1 VYYDWLERAFLGGVK
16 LMVMHAVNNEVLCK
30 TVNHVLSC
38 NDMDT
43 VDMQIAAAKHLEAHV
58 GWYRIAYSAE
68 QARQII
74 NSGRMAVV
82 LGIEVDEL
90 FNCRATGGCNGITEV
105 SVVARDDAGNHADAA
120 TTVRVDKS
128 VPVVGGGSPDGNWHA
143 ADAQIPCTATDA
155 VSGLARADDASF
167 VLTIAVPAGSETAD
181 ASTSS
186 RAVADLADNASVGG
200 PVAGN
205 KVDKKAPSIAIVA
218 PFTAPAT
225 PRSTPFVSGEMRQ
238 DATRPPGGRV
248 AHDRFRPLPADAF
261 RAAAVLRARPPDVF
275 RERAF
280 RGSAL

>member
-38 NDMDT
+38 NHMDT

-105 SVVARDDAGNHADAA
+105 SVVARDDAGNHADAR
-120 TTVRVDKS
+120 TTVSVDKS
-128 VPVVGGGSPDGNWHA
+128 VPVVGCGSPDGNWHA
-143 ADAQIPCTATDA
+143 ADAQIPCTASDA

-167 VLTIAVPAGSETAD
+167 VLTTAVPGWYRNRRRVDQQSRRCRSGGQRQRRRAGCGQQGGQEAAVD
-181 ASTSS
+181 RDR
-186 RAVADLADNASVGG
+186 RALHR
-200 PVAGN
+200 AGDPT
-205 KVDKKAPSIAIVA
+205 VHTV
-218 PFTAPAT
+218 
-225 PRSTPFVSGEMRQ
+225 
-238 DATRPPGGRV
+238 
-248 AHDRFRPLPADAF
+248 RFR
-261 RAAAVLRARPPDVF
+261 
-275 RERAF
+275 
-280 RGSAL
+280 